1 MRKSDNNI
9 RRRSR
14 VVRAIIVAIVLV
26 AGPLAARSQLAALKG
41 SSAAPAAPAQAEP
54 EKDPLGR
61 TTPKG
66 TILGFLSA
74 SQKKNFDLAEEY
86 LDPRFRGKGAEE
98 LTQQFAVVLDK
109 KLPAK
114 LNLISDKPE
123 GSLADPLNPDRE
135 VVGRI
140 GTSQGTLAIALER
153 VNDKKFGQIW
163 LFDPGTL
170 LAVPKVFEEVNTAG
184 ISEIMPEVLVIHG
197 FLGIPAFEWMVLLL
211 AIPILWVAAFLLDHG
226 LRWIVMLMWRWKT
239 GRENPDRPKVLSQPG
254 RLLFVS
260 FAMGAL
266 RHYLGLSL
274 LARQIWSDLAGVLFL
289 VALTWFLI
297 RLARWAEG
305 FINLRLRR
313 RNLDGTAS
321 ILRLG
326 RRVVDILVLFG
337 GIVGVLYLFGVNV
350 SPALAG
356 LGVGGIA
363 VALAAQKTLEN
374 VIGGASIILDQA
386 VKVGDT
392 LKFGTTQGTVE
403 EVGLRSTQVRTS
415 ERTLVSVPNG
425 QLATVPIETISARDK
440 FWFHPTFGLE
450 YGTSSDQVGTILRN
464 MKAVLASH
472 SAVDPN
478 TYRATLIGLGTYS
491 LNVEVSA
498 YVFAPAWEAFL
509 PVQEELL
516 LRLMRIIEEAG
527 SRVALPSQV
536 VIQGGGLVQERAIV
550 ESRDGN
556 S

>member
-1 MRKSDNNI
+1 M
-9 RRRSR
+9 
-14 VVRAIIVAIVLV
+14 
-26 AGPLAARSQLAALKG
+26 AARPQLAAPKG
-41 SSAAPAAPAQAEP
+41 TSAAPTTPAQAEP

-66 TILGFLSA
+66 TILGFLAA
-74 SQKKNFDLAEEY
+74 SHKKNFDLAEEY
-86 LDPRFRGKGAEE
+86 LDPRFRGKGSED
-98 LTQQFAVVLDK
+98 LIQQFAVVLDK
-109 KLPAK
+109 RLPAK

-123 GSLADPLNPDRE
+123 GSLADPLNPNRE

-153 VNDKKFGQIW
+153 INDKKAGQIW
-163 LFDPGTL
+163 LFDAGTL
-170 LAVPKVFEEVNTAG
+170 SAVPKVFEEINTAG
-184 ISEIMPEVLVIHG
+184 ISEIMPQALVIHG
-197 FLGIPAFEWMVLLL
+197 FLGIPAFEWMVVLLGVPL
-211 AIPILWVAAFLLDHG
+211 LWLVAFLLDHG
-226 LRWIVMLMWRWKT
+226 LRWIAMLIWR
-239 GRENPDRPKVLSQPG
+239 RRSRNQDVDRPKVLSQPG
-254 RLLFVS
+254 RLLFVAI
-260 FAMGAL
+260 AMGAL

-274 LARQIWSDLAGVLFL
+274 LARQIWSDAAGVVFL
-289 VALTWFLI
+289 IALTWFLI

-305 FINLRLRR
+305 FISLRLRR
-313 RNLDGTAS
+313 RSLEGTAS

-326 RRVVDILVLFG
+326 RRLADILVIFCG
-337 GIVGVLYLFGVNV
+337 VIGILYLFGVNV

-386 VKVGDT
+386 VNVGDT

-450 YGTSSDQVGTILRN
+450 YGTSSEQVRTILQN
-464 MKAVLASH
+464 MKAVLGSH
-472 SAVDPN
+472 SAIDPN

-491 LNVEVSA
+491 LTVEVSA

-509 PVQEELL
+509 PIQEELL

-536 VIQGGGLVQERAIV
+536 VIQGRTGLMPESITV
-550 ESRDGN
+550 ENKGSN
-556 S
+556 SGFANG

>member
-1 MRKSDNNI
+1 M
-9 RRRSR
+9 
-14 VVRAIIVAIVLV
+14 
-26 AGPLAARSQLAALKG
+26 
-41 SSAAPAAPAQAEP
+41 
-54 EKDPLGR
+54 
-61 TTPKG
+61 
-66 TILGFLSA
+66 
-74 SQKKNFDLAEEY
+74 
-86 LDPRFRGKGAEE
+86 
-98 LTQQFAVVLDK
+98 
-109 KLPAK
+109 
-114 LNLISDKPE
+114 LI
-123 GSLADPLNPDRE
+123 
-135 VVGRI
+135 
-140 GTSQGTLAIALER
+140 
-153 VNDKKFGQIW
+153 
-163 LFDPGTL
+163 
-170 LAVPKVFEEVNTAG
+170 
-184 ISEIMPEVLVIHG
+184 
-197 FLGIPAFEWMVLLL
+197 
-211 AIPILWVAAFLLDHG
+211 
-226 LRWIVMLMWRWKT
+226 WRWKT
-239 GRENPDRPKVLSQPG
+239 RRQEVERPKVLSQPG
-254 RLLFVS
+254 RLLFVAL
-260 FAMGAL
+260 AMGTL

-274 LARQIWSDLAGVLFL
+274 LARQIWSDFAGVLFL

-297 RLARWAEG
+297 RLASWAEG
-305 FINLRLRR
+305 IISLRLRR
-313 RNLDGTAS
+313 RSLDGTAS

-326 RRVVDILVLFG
+326 RRMADILIVFCG
-337 GIVGVLYLFGVNV
+337 VVGILYLFGVNV

-450 YGTSSDQVGTILRN
+450 YGTSSEQVGTILRN

-498 YVFAPAWEAFL
+498 YIFAPAWEAFL

-516 LRLMRIIEEAG
+516 LGLMRIIEEAG
-527 SRVALPSQV
+527 SRVALPSQM
-536 VIQGGGLVQERAIV
+536 VIQGGRMVAQERAIV
-550 ESRDGN
+550 EAREGS